1 MLRSVIPKYGFP
13 TLCLILLLAVTVH
26 SKPYRGAEY
35 RTFESFLYGRFEVR
49 MQSAAG
55 HGVVSSFFTYRDYHA
70 EGLSGTQHWNE
81 IDLEWMGKLNNKV
94 STNVIIQNEWGDA
107 SEVFLSVNPHQV
119 FTTYAIEWT
128 PEAIRWYEGDRLLRT
143 VSGERADSVYHAQK
157 LMMNIWQPTNTT
169 WAGSFNPD
177 ILPVYAFYDW
187 ASYAA
192 YDPDNGSVGTD
203 NNFTP
208 IWVDDFDYWDTSR
221 WQKATHTW
229 DGNNV
234 DFTPANAVF
243 NGGYLVLCMTTPTET
258 GYDGPALS
266 LGEED
271 PRNPSN
277 FHLSPAYPN
286 PFNGTTHFSL
296 ELPESGTVNMDII
309 DIHGKVRF
317 SQSIEITGNTL
328 TRLSWA
334 GQDDFGSNLPSGS
347 YIVRV
352 ASPAFQESRKILLIK

>member
-1 MLRSVIPKYGFP
+1 MTTVMTPKIRFL
-13 TLCLILLLAVTVH
+13 TICILLLISVAGH
-26 SKPYRGAEY
+26 AKLYRGGEF
-35 RTFESFLYGRFEVR
+35 RTFESYLYGRFEVR
-49 MQSAAG
+49 MKSAAG

-70 EGLSGTQHWNE
+70 QGLSGTQHWNE

-107 SEVFLSVNPHQV
+107 SEVFLTVNPHEE
-119 FTTYAIEWT
+119 FTTYAFEWT
-128 PEAIRWYEGDRLLRT
+128 PDAIRWYQGDRLLRT

-157 LMMNIWQPTNTT
+157 LMMNIWQPSNTA

-192 YDPDNGSVGTD
+192 YDPGNGTAGT
-203 NNFTP
+203 NNDFTP
-208 IWVDDFDYWDTSR
+208 LWRDDFDFWVTSR

-234 DFTPANAVF
+234 DFTPANVVF
-243 NGGYLVLCMTTPTET
+243 NGGFLILCMTTSSDL

-266 LGEED
+266 VDENQHI
-271 PRNPSN
+271 NPTE

-286 PFNGTTHFSL
+286 PFNGEVRLSL
-296 ELPESGTVNMDII
+296 DTPESIDLNIFIYDISGNLM
-309 DIHGKVRF
+309 H
-317 SQSIEITGNTL
+317 QSILPGNGRIYQTI
-328 TRLSWA
+328 SWDGRNQA
-334 GQDDFGSNLPSGS
+334 GELLASGS
-347 YIVRV
+347 YIIQVSSAYQKV
-352 ASPAFQESRKILLIK
+352 SQKVILLK

>member
-1 MLRSVIPKYGFP
+1 MSIRIVPKIRFFTTG
-13 TLCLILLLAVTVH
+13 LLLLLSVT
-26 SKPYRGAEY
+26 SYAKLYRGAEY

-94 STNVIIQNEWGDA
+94 STNVIIQNEWGSA
-107 SEVFLSVNPHQV
+107 SEVFLSVNPHLD
-119 FTTYAIEWT
+119 FNTYAFEWT
-128 PEAIRWYEGDRLLRT
+128 PDAIRWYEGDRLIRT

-157 LMMNIWQPTNTT
+157 IMMNIWQPSNTT

-187 ASYAA
+187 VSYSA
-192 YDPDNGSVGTD
+192 YDPGNGSVGT
-203 NNFTP
+203 NNDFTP
-208 IWVDDFDYWDTSR
+208 LWVDDFDYWDTSR

-243 NGGYLVLCMTTPTET
+243 NGGFLVLCMTTPTNT

-266 LGEED
+266 VDED
-271 PRNPSN
+271 RSASPTD
-277 FHLSPAYPN
+277 FYLSPAYPN
-286 PFNGTTHFSL
+286 PFNGEVQLSL
-296 ELPESGTVNMDII
+296 ETPASIDLTVSIYDTLGNLMHQSLLNGNDRSRQIIRWDGRDQAGVSLASGTYII
-309 DIHGKVRF
+309 QVSSESQQGSQKV
-317 SQSIEITGNTL
+317 
-328 TRLSWA
+328 
-334 GQDDFGSNLPSGS
+334 
-347 YIVRV
+347 
-352 ASPAFQESRKILLIK
+352 ILLK

>member
-1 MLRSVIPKYGFP
+1 MPVSVVLKLRFLTTG
-13 TLCLILLLAVTVH
+13 LLLLLSVT
-26 SKPYRGAEY
+26 SYAKLYRGAEY
-35 RTFESFLYGRFEVR
+35 RTIQSYLYGRYEVR

-107 SEVFLSVNPHQV
+107 SEVFLTVNPHLD

-128 PEAIRWYEGDRLLRT
+128 PQAIRWYQGDRLIRT
-143 VSGERADSVYHAQK
+143 VSGERADSVYHPQK
-157 LMMNIWQPTNTT
+157 LMMNIWQPSNTT

-192 YDPDNGSVGTD
+192 YDPGNGSVGTD
-203 NNFTP
+203 NDFTP
-208 IWVDDFDYWDTSR
+208 VWVDDFDSWDMTR
-221 WQKATHTW
+221 WQKASHTW

-234 DFTPANAVF
+234 DFAPLNAVLT
-243 NGGYLVLCMTTPTET
+243 GGYLVLCLTTPIDT

-266 LGEED
+266 IDEQQ
-271 PRNPSN
+271 PSN
-277 FHLSPAYPN
+277 PKDFHLSPAYPN
-286 PFNGTTHFSL
+286 PFNGTTNFNL
-296 ELPESGTVNMDII
+296 EIPQSGAVNMEIVDIQGRVRSSRI
-309 DIHGKVRF
+309 FEVSGNSKTNISWDGRDEHG
-317 SQSIEITGNTL
+317 N
-328 TRLSWA
+328 
-334 GQDDFGSNLPSGS
+334 NLPSGS
-347 YIVRV
+347 YVILI
-352 ASPAFQESRKILLIK
+352 SNQSFQQSRKILLIK